1 MVFLVNQANQVMP
14 LPGPSNAAADDAGS
28 GVGAL
33 SPEDE
38 CSRLAFVLARYSRQ
52 EYSISFELLVGLLLC
67 SRGALD
73 LLQLNPFISEVHST
87 GEHKRSGSLGN
98 TDLDEQVLR
107 ADHKQR
113 LILFYE
119 ANNPARL
126 STVDQTL
133 ESYRGR
139 EDEMCLGL
147 QQKDRKPV
155 PAYRSSRDISAAA
168 NVQQWALLV
177 LLAVSRLGQVRANSL
192 LPMLMCCVIR

>member
-87 GEHKRSGSLGN
+87 GEHKRSVWMIDWCLVGVTARGG
-98 TDLDEQVLR
+98 
-107 ADHKQR
+107 
-113 LILFYE
+113 
-119 ANNPARL
+119 PARVALVVL
-126 STVDQTL
+126 SLD
-133 ESYRGR
+133 
-139 EDEMCLGL
+139 
-147 QQKDRKPV
+147 
-155 PAYRSSRDISAAA
+155 SR
-168 NVQQWALLV
+168 
-177 LLAVSRLGQVRANSL
+177 VSVKSK
-192 LPMLMCCVIR
+192 